1 VQHSPQIL
9 GELKLQIQYSRPGLS
24 TIINKSAELEDT
36 LQRGLELQEAAK
48 MGDEVATRE
57 LDSWTKEAKG
67 KMPPGSTF
75 TGRVIN
81 YSYTDAKKIR
91 KHLLASTDYAS
102 RQDDGTQFALAVK
115 CFGFHGG
122 ICSVWVYFGVI
133 DTDLLS

>member
-102 RQDDGTQFALAVK
+102 RQDDGTQFALAV
-115 CFGFHGG
+115 CRLHRIGAQP
-122 ICSVWVYFGVI
+122 C
-133 DTDLLS
+133 